1 MELNLTR
8 SVHVEP
14 VGQGTTPTDV
24 CPFSVDTPSRDGPT
38 GRIRA
43 ETMIGASDGV
53 DVTRPPL
60 HLSVGCHVPEPGTDR
75 LAA

>member
-1 MELNLTR
+1 
-8 SVHVEP
+8 
-14 VGQGTTPTDV
+14 
-24 CPFSVDTPSRDGPT
+24 
-38 GRIRA
+38 
-43 ETMIGASDGV
+43 MIGASDGV